1 MVNVWSTL
9 ALQNTPFLVLAP
21 MDGVTDFV
29 FREIIAGAGRPDVF
43 FTEFTHVDAL
53 VSKGY
58 EKTISRL
65 TYSERQRPI
74 VAQIWGT
81 NPKNFY
87 TVARLVK
94 DLGFDGIDINM
105 SCPVR
110 DVMKVGSGAAF
121 INTPGLA
128 AEVIAA
134 AKDGADGLPV
144 SVKARIG
151 VSKVV
156 TEEWIGFLL
165 KQHIDAITVHGR
177 TAKELSN
184 VSAHWDE
191 IRKAVKLR
199 DRISPETVI
208 IGNGDIRSRKHA
220 QEVHAGYGVD
230 GVMIGRGVLVNP
242 WVFEKTSRTHTA
254 AESLAL
260 LLKHTKLYTDTY
272 PGERRFIA
280 MRKYFKM
287 YVRSFYGANML
298 LKQLMET
305 KDFSQVQQLVKP
317 YLSHYTKLLELILSK
332 IRNSCGGKKKGVKG
346 KNELLPLF
354 PN

>member
-1 MVNVWSTL
+1 MANFWSTL
-9 ALQNTPFLVLAP
+9 AFQNTPFLALAP

-43 FTEFTHVDAL
+43 FTEFTNVDAL

-58 EKTISRL
+58 EKTIPRL
-65 TYSERQRPI
+65 KYSERQRPI

-121 INTPGLA
+121 INTPALA

-134 AKDGADGLPV
+134 TKEGAGGLPV

-156 TEEWIGFLL
+156 TGEWIGFLL
-165 KQHIDAITVHGR
+165 KQNLGAISIHGR
-177 TAKELSN
+177 TAKEMSK
-184 VSAHWDE
+184 VPAHWDE
-191 IRKAVKLR
+191 IGKAVKLR
-199 DRISPETVI
+199 DRLAPETVI
-208 IGNGDIRSRKHA
+208 IGNGDILNRQQAREAHDA
-220 QEVHAGYGVD
+220 YGVD
-230 GVMIGRGVLVNP
+230 GVMIGRGVFANP
-242 WVFEKTSRTHTA
+242 WVFEKTSATHTA

-260 LLKHTKLYTDTY
+260 LVAHTKLYTDTY
-272 PGERRFIA
+272 PGERPFVS

-287 YVRSFYGANML
+287 YVRSFYGANIL

-305 KDFSQVQQLVKP
+305 KNFSQVQQLVKAN
-317 YLSHYTKLLELILSK
+317 LSPLS
-332 IRNSCGGKKKGVKG
+332 
-346 KNELLPLF
+346 EF
-354 PN
+354 PPEFISFDRLVYNPISN